1 MTTITF
7 NENIHFSK
15 QHFETLENFQL
26 YVVQKLQ
33 KADLPL
39 AHKEILDQR
48 LKDAEENPE
57 DFVTLDALKSS
68 IKRI

>member
-15 QHFETLENFQL
+15 QHFETLEDFQL

-33 KADLPL
+33 KADLPP

-48 LKDAEENPE
+48 LKDA
-57 DFVTLDALKSS
+57 
-68 IKRI
+68 